1 MIYTELRKNSL
12 KIPTVIIRSRKWE
25 KRENEDKH
33 IDLQNS
39 FTCTG
44 LKYFVDIIWA
54 FSNIRTNAEYVTSI
68 SAIFANKK
76 TEPVFVNCRL
86 HQFSK

>member
-1 MIYTELRKNSL
+1 MIYTELCKNSL
-12 KIPTVIIRSRKWE
+12 KIQKVIIRSVNGR
-25 KRENEDKH
+25 REQIRTKH

-44 LKYFVDIIWA
+44 LKYFVDIIRA

-68 SAIFANKK
+68 SAIIANKK
-76 TEPVFVNCRL
+76 TEPVFLNCRL

>member
-1 MIYTELRKNSL
+1 MIYTELCKNSL
-12 KIPTVIIRSRKWE
+12 KIPKVIIRSRKWE

-33 IDLQNS
+33 IDLRNS

-44 LKYFVDIIWA
+44 LKYCVDIIWA
-54 FSNIRTNAEYVTSI
+54 FSNIRTKAEYVTSI

-76 TEPVFVNCRL
+76 TEPVLVNCRL